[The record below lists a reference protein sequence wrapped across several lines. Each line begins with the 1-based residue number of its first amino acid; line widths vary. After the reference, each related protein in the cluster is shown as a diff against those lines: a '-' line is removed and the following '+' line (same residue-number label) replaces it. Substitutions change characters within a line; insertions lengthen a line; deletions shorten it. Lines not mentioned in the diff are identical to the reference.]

1 MLVEAQCQR
10 RCQHGRTC
18 DRIGTDDD
26 GDERISRTIDY
37 VFLARSF
44 SIYGGIYDDG

>member
-1 MLVEAQCQR
+1 MLVETQCQR
-10 RCQHGRTC
+10 RCQYGRTC

-37 VFLARSF
+37 CIVNRPFC
-44 SIYGGIYDDG
+44 IYGSVCNDG